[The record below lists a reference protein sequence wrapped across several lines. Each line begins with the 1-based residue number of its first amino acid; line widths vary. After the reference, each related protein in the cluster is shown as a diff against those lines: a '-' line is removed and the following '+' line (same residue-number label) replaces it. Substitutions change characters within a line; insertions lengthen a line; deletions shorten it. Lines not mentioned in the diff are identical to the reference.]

1 MEEGVSLY
9 GPIMIVGSIVTLI
22 ITGVTLFQWQTFK
35 TIAGYSHYIH
45 QILIGMLLMTV
56 LSFLLHLLEDKLQA
70 SFLDRGIYNKEGKK
84 LQKEIEAIVPQYS
97 NKSIYE
103 SYIIDFESEGHYS
116 PAQIELLEQTQRYS
130 RILTDNLYEYLT
142 EVYVDTQSV
151 IELIASEGVT
161 ELHYEGYKK
170 GYQRLGELKEILT
183 NKELKHTLRV
193 TQYSLANDHIPYDIQ
208 VQATALGMDF
218 SGGMVN
224 SNPEFTGMLKP
235 YLTLADDLKKS
246 YRHKKLIE
254 QNTQR

>member
-22 ITGVTLFQWQTFK
+22 ITGVTLFQWQTIK

-45 QILIGMLLMTV
+45 LILIGMLLMTV
-56 LSFLLHLLEDKLQA
+56 LSFVLHLLEDKLQE

-97 NKSIYE
+97 AKSIVE
-103 SYIIDFESEGHYS
+103 SYEIDFESTDYYS
-116 PAQIELLEQTQRYS
+116 PAQIELLEQTLAYGLSLRY
-130 RILTDNLYEYLT
+130 NMYKYLT
-142 EVYVDTQSV
+142 KVYIDTQSV

-193 TQYSLANDHIPYDIQ
+193 TQYYVPRDIISYDIQ

-235 YLTLADDLKKS
+235 YLTLADDFKKV
-246 YRHKKLIE
+246 YRHKKGNV

>member
-22 ITGVTLFQWQTFK
+22 ITGVTLFRWQTIT
-35 TIAGYSHYIH
+35 TIEGYSHYIYL
-45 QILIGMLLMTV
+45 ILIGMLVVTV
-56 LSFLLHLLEDKLQA
+56 LSFLLHLLEDKLQE

-97 NKSIYE
+97 DKPIFENYE
-103 SYIIDFESEGHYS
+103 IDFELTDYYS
-116 PAQIELLEQTQRYS
+116 PAQIELLRKTQVYELSLRY
-130 RILTDNLYEYLT
+130 NMYMYLT
-142 EVYVDTQSV
+142 KVYADTQSV

-183 NKELKHTLRV
+183 NKELKHLLRV
-193 TQYSLANDHIPYDIQ
+193 TQYYVPREPIPYYTQ

-218 SGGMVN
+218 SGGKVN
-224 SNPEFTGMLKP
+224 SNPEFTDMLKP
-235 YLTLADDLKKS
+235 YLTLADDFKKV
-246 YRHKKLIE
+246 YRHKKGYV
-254 QNTQR
+254 

>member
-22 ITGVTLFQWQTFK
+22 ITGVTLFQWQTVA
-35 TIAGYSHYIH
+35 TIEGYSHYIH

-56 LSFLLHLLEDKLQA
+56 LSFVLHLLEDKLQE

-97 NKSIYE
+97 AKSIVE
-103 SYIIDFESEGHYS
+103 SYEIDLEITDYYS
-116 PAQIELLEQTQRYS
+116 PAQIELLWQTQIYGVS
-130 RILTDNLYEYLT
+130 LSYNMYKHLTK
-142 EVYVDTQSV
+142 VYIDTQSV

-183 NKELKHTLRV
+183 NKELKQPLRV
-193 TQYSLANDHIPYDIQ
+193 TQYYVPRDIMPYDLQIQ
-208 VQATALGMDF
+208 AAALGMDF
-218 SGGMVN
+218 SGGRVN
-224 SNPEFTGMLKP
+224 SNPEFTDMLEP
-235 YLTLADDLKKS
+235 YLTLVDDFKRV
-246 YRHKKLIE
+246 YRHKKMNE
-254 QNTQR
+254 QNTQK